1 MAPTNT
7 RVCLGG
13 FRGNRGRHAHI
24 GADGRRQRTLC
35 LPVLPS
41 KSYTFIDV
49 RCHRNA
55 RACFSSRGSSCDC
68 ACGTGASPPPRFLLL
83 SSSIRLLRSSR
94 DVLLQTPFPGRSP
107 QRARACVTPGLL
119 CPFKCHF
126 MSPLPLRQIS
136 CHCPFKCPFVTFSA
150 FVPLKFPPVFVSLKL
165 RFPFVHL
172 NIRLLS
178 LSIGELFLM
187 STPLFRTHFEQ
198 CSLNYFCRRPK
209 G

>member
-1 MAPTNT
+1 MPASAAVAAAVTALAAPVPHPSAFSCSAAVSACSGHPGTCSFKRHSLVDPHKG
-7 RVCLGG
+7 RVRVSPLA
-13 FRGNRGRHAHI
+13 FFVPLNV
-24 GADGRRQRTLC
+24 TLC
-35 LPVLPS
+35 L
-41 KSYTFIDV
+41 
-49 RCHRNA
+49 
-55 RACFSSRGSSCDC
+55 
-68 ACGTGASPPPRFLLL
+68 
-83 SSSIRLLRSSR
+83 
-94 DVLLQTPFPGRSP
+94 
-107 QRARACVTPGLL
+107 
-119 CPFKCHF
+119 
-126 MSPLPLRQIS
+126 PLPLRQIS

-187 STPLFRTHFEQ
+187 ATPLFRTHFEQ